1 MKQVLEFE
9 KPVVKL
15 REEIEEAKKKLAS
28 KPSDKLA
35 NQITEL

>member
-15 REEIEEAKKKLAS
+15 REEIEEMQKEARRQA
-28 KPSDKLA
+28 
-35 NQITEL
+35 